1 MTEKA
6 KKREMIE
13 NVAEKF
19 LLLPDSDKSF
29 IAGFVLGKRRNGQS
43 GNGKRNRQ
51 QSPRLDGSR

>member
-1 MTEKA
+1 MMEKA

-29 IAGFVLGKRRNGQS
+29 IAGFVLGKEEERAKWEREKKQAAVATA
-43 GNGKRNRQ
+43 
-51 QSPRLDGSR
+51 

>member
-29 IAGFVLGKRRNGQS
+29 IAGFVLGKEEERA
-43 GNGKRNRQ
+43 KREREKKQ
-51 QSPRLDGSR
+51 AAVATA